1 MIQDRTAFD
10 MPWLC
15 LGSNHIEIFYFF
27 WLTNIIE
34 RNLSYSVC
42 VGDSTVEHSL
52 RKFHV
57 KHRLVRILCQIPILS
72 QLPIIPHCDAD
83 LDLLVGT
90 SDFDWFGKPEI
101 NKSTYNVHPTYIY
114 SAKKFYLRTVQSMT
128 RDLLY
133 LFMPC
138 TEKSANPI
146 SNWECSDN

>member
-1 MIQDRTAFD
+1 MVV
-10 MPWLC
+10 
-15 LGSNHIEIFYFF
+15 LGKLPYWNKFFF
-27 WLTNIIE
+27 WARLTHISE
-34 RNLSYSVC
+34 GNLPYSVC
-42 VGDSTVEHSL
+42 VGDSTVKHSL

-57 KHRLVRILCQIPILS
+57 KHCLVRILSQIPILS

-101 NKSTYNVHPTYIY
+101 NKSTYNVDPTYIY

-138 TEKSANPI
+138 TEKSTNPI
-146 SNWECSDN
+146 SNWECSAN

>member
-42 VGDSTVEHSL
+42 VGDSTVKHSL

-101 NKSTYNVHPTYIY
+101 NKSTYNVDPTYIY

-138 TEKSANPI
+138 TEKSTNPI
-146 SNWECSDN
+146 SN